1 MLRRACWR
9 MRHTGRKIAPP
20 ASPALLTGPPVTATF
35 QPSMTA
41 PPAPRAPDDPTAEAG
56 GTSLL
61 RLAAVFLRRW
71 RFIALLGFT
80 GAAAA
85 AVWSLLAEPRFRS
98 AARFALEEQRGL
110 PAGGGLAAIAG
121 RLGSG
126 ALGGIRSLQFYAE
139 VLVGPDILG
148 AVLLDTFPV
157 PEDPA
162 QRAPLIDILRIQ
174 GDSPEERLMRG
185 VEQLQDAAIATS
197 TNDRTGTITL
207 EVSLRDPEL
216 AAAVAQRL
224 YEHLER
230 FNFET
235 RRSSASE
242 RRTFAERELARAR
255 AELDGAESAMRAFL
269 EANRGGLDIPRLD
282 FRRQQ
287 LQRRIDIANDTYG
300 RLAQEL
306 QEAAIDEV
314 RDTPVFTLVQRPA
327 APIYREFPRR
337 TRMTLIGGILG
348 GSLALLVIIVQ
359 ASSRSARALDPAG
372 FDEVRSAFRRTTSP
386 AR

>member
-1 MLRRACWR
+1 
-9 MRHTGRKIAPP
+9 
-20 ASPALLTGPPVTATF
+20 
-35 QPSMTA
+35 MTS
-41 PPAPRAPDDPTAEAG
+41 PPAPREPPESPADAG

-71 RFIALLGFT
+71 RFIAVLGLT
-80 GAAAA
+80 GAIGAAA
-85 AVWSLLAEPRFRS
+85 WSLVAEPRFRS
-98 AARFALEEQRGL
+98 TARFALEEQRGL
-110 PAGGGLAAIAG
+110 ANAGGLAAIAG

-126 ALGGIRSLQFYAE
+126 ALGGVRSLQFYAD

-148 AVLLDTFPV
+148 AVLQDTFPV
-157 PEDPA
+157 PEEPTR
-162 QRAPLIDILRIQ
+162 RAALLDILRIH
-174 GDSPEERLMRG
+174 GDTPEERLMRG
-185 VEQLQDAAIATS
+185 VEQLQNDAIGTA

-207 EVSLRDPEL
+207 EVSLRDPAL
-216 AAAVAQRL
+216 AAAVAERL
-224 YEHLER
+224 YQHLER

-242 RRTFAERELARAR
+242 RRECAERELARAR
-255 AELDGAESAMRAFL
+255 AELNSAESAMRAFL
-269 EANRGGLDIPRLD
+269 ESNRGGLDIPRLD

-287 LQRRIDIANDTYG
+287 LQRRIDIANDAYG
-300 RLAQEL
+300 SLAQEL

-348 GSLALLVIIVQ
+348 GALALLIIILQ
-359 ASSRSARALDPAG
+359 ASSQSARALDPRG
-372 FDEVRSAFRRTTSP
+372 YDEIRRAFRRNPSP